1 MAFDACG
8 MTNEQRYSDADRARI
23 RAGFAWIGEHDP
35 DVKLGRL
42 ARLASQELTL
52 WAVLRTVC
60 NASGNECIRMDI
72 GAQCPPSAGRLTADR
87 RVRAGQPFAVPV
99 GRTRRR
105 QWRRRRGDDRPSPED
120 PCAAPTRID

>member
-52 WAVLRTVC
+52 WAVLRDSVQR
-60 NASGNECIRMDI
+60 ERERMHPHGHRCSVPAFRRPI
-72 GAQCPPSAGRLTADR
+72 DR
-87 RVRAGQPFAVPV
+87 RSPRSRGATLCRAGWSDQKTPV
-99 GRTRRR
+99 ATPPR
-105 QWRRRRGDDRPSPED
+105 
-120 PCAAPTRID
+120 